1 MIDKFTAI
9 LLLSAASVVE
19 AQEPFQVISKIS
31 ATTIAG
37 RPVQL
42 DADGKL
48 LPWPMPDDTG
58 YSYSSHF
65 LTQWS
70 ILWDQYNRDR
80 DDHVQV
86 VVRLSARA
94 EHIRCDAALCGGP
107 YIETV
112 AELTRA
118 P

>member
-65 LTQWS
+65 LRSGVFFGIST
-70 ILWDQYNRDR
+70 IGTATIMFR
-80 DDHVQV
+80 
-86 VVRLSARA
+86 
-94 EHIRCDAALCGGP
+94 
-107 YIETV
+107 
-112 AELTRA
+112 
-118 P
+118 